1 MMSSARKLLF
11 FRLAAKAD
19 IDARQELLCLLHL
32 QHSLL
37 FSAPSSQQ
45 ETQTLSRVFNTYNY
59 ISSNSIFNTFGLNFT
74 FGGRQA
80 VHWSSAGP
88 EQAPQDAWQLSHDEV
103 AVL

>member
-11 FRLAAKAD
+11 LRLAAKAD

-32 QHSLL
+32 QQSLS
-37 FSAPSSQQ
+37 FSTPSSQQ
-45 ETQTLSRVFNTYNY
+45 ETQTLSRGFN
-59 ISSNSIFNTFGLNFT
+59 T

-80 VHWSSAGP
+80 LHWSSAGP
-88 EQAPQDAWQLSHDEV
+88 EQAPQDEWQLSQEEV